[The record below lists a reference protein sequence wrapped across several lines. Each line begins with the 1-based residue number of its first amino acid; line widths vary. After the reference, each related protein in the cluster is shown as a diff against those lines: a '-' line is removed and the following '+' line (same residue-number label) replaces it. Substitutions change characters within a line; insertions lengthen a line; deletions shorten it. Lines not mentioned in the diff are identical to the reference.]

1 MKYRTP
7 VFVFLILFINFN
19 AFSQDLQP
27 GFPKLMF
34 VNAKAGLRERTE
46 PSIRG
51 NINRT
56 LLYGETVQVF
66 FRQNTAVTID
76 GITDYWYSTL
86 WSNNS
91 DSWIFGGYLSEELPS
106 DLPVII
112 GRWDDKNNEIQYYD
126 FSVNHRY
133 AEGYKETGMGIWGT
147 WRLDGNTLT
156 IMQDSAMGDIIIDP
170 PEEWILQLN
179 IIDRNNINLLMS
191 DNRVIM
197 LSRNRTGW

>member
-7 VFVFLILFINFN
+7 VFVFLILFINFY